1 MRYRLTVVPPSGRHR
16 YRGAGIA
23 IERALQS
30 FLLLETCSAR
40 WSGSVLEPSVIVHK
54 RRGRGVRY
62 FRGAVYLA
70 ARRDRGKPCGS
81 KPRGPIPIGVVAF
94 QKPDF
99 VLCHVRRV
107 KPAVVWIVLYRVS
120 LADAVAKDKVRGHK
134 VVRICA
140 PGIAHRQ
147 RRVTNGALKRPPD
160 IDNWQSAFEGGF
172 PLSAPR
178 RSRTRCGPDFSV

>member
-1 MRYRLTVVPPSGRHR
+1 M
-16 YRGAGIA
+16 
-23 IERALQS
+23 
-30 FLLLETCSAR
+30 
-40 WSGSVLEPSVIVHK
+40 
-54 RRGRGVRY
+54 
-62 FRGAVYLA
+62 
-70 ARRDRGKPCGS
+70 GS
-81 KPRGPIPIGVVAF
+81 KPRGPISIGVVAF

-160 IDNWQSAFEGGF
+160 IDNGKALLKEAFRFSTEEGSDT
-172 PLSAPR
+172 LRA
-178 RSRTRCGPDFSV
+178 